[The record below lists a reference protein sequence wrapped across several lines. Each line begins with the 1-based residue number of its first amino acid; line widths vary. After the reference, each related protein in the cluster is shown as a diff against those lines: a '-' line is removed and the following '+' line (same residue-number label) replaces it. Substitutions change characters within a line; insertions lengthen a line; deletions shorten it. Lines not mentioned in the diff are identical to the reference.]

1 MAKNSRSTVT
11 VTVNGITHTIDVGA
25 GGKNSVSVTT
35 ANGKTTI
42 TVNGTTIVAGK
53 GGGNIVQSIT
63 TGTNNV
69 VINNGTVSVTSAKST
84 GSARGTAVK
93 ISRSARKTTPMR
105 RATPVRRVKPVKPTP
120 KKDEISIEEIK
131 NCFVELDV
139 ALKKGAKISDDL
151 IRELAPCKTVMEKAR
166 VGQGSFKAYKEKMSN
181 VQFPIYSMRKK
192 PKPGEELYS
201 DTQEK
206 IKDGYAIISLGE
218 NATYEGVIFE
228 GKMCGLGSVFTPKYS
243 YAGYF
248 ENNRESGKGIY
259 TLTDGTEAAVWDG
272 YGIIIK
278 NNDLVA
284 FGQVKK
290 YILNGFGVDLSN
302 PADIKCG
309 KFKNGEL
316 V

>member
-1 MAKNSRSTVT
+1 MAKNIT
-11 VTVNGITHTIDVGA
+11 VTVNGVTYTVS
-25 GGKNSVSVTT
+25 GGGSNISISTV
-35 ANGKTTI
+35 NGKTTI
-42 TVNGTTIVAGK
+42 SVNGTTVVSST
-53 GGGNIVQSIT
+53 GGGNVVQTIT

-69 VINNGTVSVTSAKST
+69 VINNGTVSVT
-84 GSARGTAVK
+84 
-93 ISRSARKTTPMR
+93 
-105 RATPVRRVKPVKPTP
+105 PVRRKAPSVRTSSKKPMQ

-139 ALKKGAKISDDL
+139 ALKKGAKISDGL
-151 IRELAPCKTVMEKAR
+151 IRELAPCKMVMEKAR
-166 VGQGSFKAYKEKMSN
+166 VGQGNFKAYKEKMSN

-192 PKPGEELYS
+192 PKSGEELYS

-228 GKMCGLGSVFTPKYS
+228 GKMCGPGSVFTPKYS

-248 ENNRESGKGIY
+248 ENNKESGKGIY
-259 TLTDGTEAAVWDG
+259 MLTDGTEIAVWDG
-272 YGIIIK
+272 YGIITK

-290 YILNGFGVDLSN
+290 YTLNGFGVDLSN
-302 PADIKCG
+302 PMDIKCG

>member
-1 MAKNSRSTVT
+1 MAKNIT
-11 VTVNGITHTIDVGA
+11 VTVNGVTHTVS
-25 GGKNSVSVTT
+25 GGGSNISISTV
-35 ANGKTTI
+35 NGKTTI
-42 TVNGTTIVAGK
+42 SVNGTTVVSAV
-53 GGGNIVQSIT
+53 GGGNVVQTIT

-69 VINNGTVSVTSAKST
+69 VINNGTVSVT
-84 GSARGTAVK
+84 
-93 ISRSARKTTPMR
+93 
-105 RATPVRRVKPVKPTP
+105 PVRRKAPSVRTSSKKPMQ

-139 ALKKGAKISDDL
+139 ALKKGAKISDGL

-166 VGQGSFKAYKEKMSN
+166 VGQGNFKAYKEKMSN

-192 PKPGEELYS
+192 PKSGEELYS

-218 NATYEGVIFE
+218 NVTYEGVIFE
-228 GKMCGLGSVFTPKYS
+228 GKMCGPGSVFTLKYS

-248 ENNRESGKGIY
+248 ENNKESGKGIY
-259 TLTDGTEAAVWDG
+259 TLTDGTEIAVWDG
-272 YGIIIK
+272 YGIITK

-290 YILNGFGVDLSN
+290 YTLNGFGVDLSN
-302 PADIKCG
+302 PMDIKCG